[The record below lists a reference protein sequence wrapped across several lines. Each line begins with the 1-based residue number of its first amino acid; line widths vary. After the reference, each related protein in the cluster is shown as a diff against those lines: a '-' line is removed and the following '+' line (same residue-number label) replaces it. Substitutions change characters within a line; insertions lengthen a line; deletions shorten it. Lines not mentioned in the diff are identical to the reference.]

1 MSWTV
6 SVLAMKNLMLD
17 LYELNKFEKAGFD
30 RNEIKWNGQMATALH
45 SCGSQLGPCPCGCR
59 LHAFTEESLTKG
71 GLHGL
76 LVRLAGFAK
85 CGHTLYPSCRH
96 VHPDELALLNGMLP
110 GYEWENPKMALC
122 ALGQLASP
130 LQSVWLGAHIM
141 QHVHKVFGSCDDIT
155 PETLLFQYMDRLL
168 TRRDQVFGIA
178 SKPSTKMFQQM
189 VQERVFDM
197 PNPIKSA
204 QHAGDHE
211 VHTGV
216 KHESMPGVPTQELQY
231 QVPHDPPQLRNQNS
245 PLTMPCLQLHM
256 HPGLHQPKHPLHPH
270 PLYRLDQH
278 SPVCIRLRY
287 LRFLQRVN
295 TTQMTDATPKVLHH
309 PNLPK
314 LPHVKPDL
322 CQDRQACLNKPPE
335 LWPLRKTIMPLRH
348 PTHLMLVQ
356 SCALPEA

>member
-155 PETLLFQYMDRLL
+155 
-168 TRRDQVFGIA
+168 TR
-178 SKPSTKMFQQM
+178 
-189 VQERVFDM
+189 
-197 PNPIKSA
+197 NPVVSIHGSFA
-204 QHAGDHE
+204 
-211 VHTGV
+211 
-216 KHESMPGVPTQELQY
+216 
-231 QVPHDPPQLRNQNS
+231 DPPRPGFWHSIQ
-245 PLTMPCLQLHM
+245 TLHENV
-256 HPGLHQPKHPLHPH
+256 
-270 PLYRLDQH
+270 
-278 SPVCIRLRY
+278 S
-287 LRFLQRVN
+287 
-295 TTQMTDATPKVLHH
+295 TDGARTCV
-309 PNLPK
+309 
-314 LPHVKPDL
+314 
-322 CQDRQACLNKPPE
+322 
-335 LWPLRKTIMPLRH
+335 
-348 PTHLMLVQ
+348 
-356 SCALPEA
+356 